1 MYSNANFMGDSIT
14 KLRWL
19 INFFVWSKLW
29 RLRISYKKCVFFH
42 PRTVQLTVSNAL
54 VGRIIGRGGMKINSI
69 QVREYMYIIYV
80 CNRSLFHALMFR
92 TFLSMIQ
99 CCSQLLRIL
108 KGWWLKDQS
117 VIVVLKTTSN
127 TTEVRKEGGCPPFH
141 FLATTLVS

>member
-1 MYSNANFMGDSIT
+1 MGDNIT

-19 INFFVWSKLW
+19 ILIFFVWSKLW
-29 RLRISYKKCVFFH
+29 RLRISYKKICFFH

-69 QVREYMYIIYV
+69 QVQEYIYVYV

-92 TFLSMIQ
+92 TFLSVIQ
-99 CCSQLLRIL
+99 CYSQLLRIL
-108 KGWWLKDQS
+108 KRWWLKDQS
-117 VIVVLKTTSN
+117 IIVFLKATSN
-127 TTEVRKEGGCPPFH
+127 KIEVRKESGCPPFH